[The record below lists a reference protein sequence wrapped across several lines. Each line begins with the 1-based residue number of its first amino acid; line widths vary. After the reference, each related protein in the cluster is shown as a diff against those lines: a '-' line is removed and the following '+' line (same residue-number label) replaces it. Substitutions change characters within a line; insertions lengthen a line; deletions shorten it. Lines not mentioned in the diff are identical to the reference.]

1 MKRCYKCNS
10 FIESES
16 HWHGLHS
23 ECFHA
28 WFDSSSGEPFQD
40 VAAKRQNPES
50 PPVESSFFHGKY
62 RKYSALLGGKQ
73 YILKAQEEKYPEL
86 PATEYLCN
94 QIFQAL
100 GIRVPQFHLLL
111 FEGLPCF
118 VTRNFMDR
126 DSSNLVHLYHLFG
139 ETPYDCENTL
149 RIIGEK
155 TGRITPQH
163 EFAFLT
169 LADSLIGNNDR
180 HGRNLGLIQSPR
192 GYELAPFYDNPS
204 YLGIESDRYLA
215 AQHSP
220 YGTIHTQ
227 NSREPSMR
235 DYVREW
241 KRLGLDQVIEQFRNA
256 VRLEDIQRIVTESHL
271 SHRRQQA
278 LLRLIGKRYEELW
291 N

>member
-1 MKRCYKCNS
+1 L
-10 FIESES
+10 EV
-16 HWHGLHS
+16 
-23 ECFHA
+23 
-28 WFDSSSGEPFQD
+28 FQD
-40 VAAKRQNPES
+40 VAAKRQSLES
-50 PPVESSFFHGKY
+50 PPIESSFFHGKY

-73 YILKAQEEKYPEL
+73 FILKAQEEEYPEL

-100 GIRVPQFHLLL
+100 GMRVPQFHLLL

-118 VTRNFMDR
+118 VTRNFMEG
-126 DSSNLVHLYHLFG
+126 DSTNLVHLYHLFG
-139 ETPYDCENTL
+139 EAPYDCENTL
-149 RIIGEK
+149 RIIGDK
-155 TGRITPQH
+155 TGRIGQQH

-180 HGRNLGLIQSPR
+180 HGRNLGLIQSSR

-204 YLGIESDRYLA
+204 YLAIESDRYLA

-220 YGTIHTQ
+220 YGTIHTRD
-227 NSREPSMR
+227 SREPSMK

-241 KRLGLDQVIEQFRNA
+241 RRLGLDQVVEQFRNA
-256 VRLEDIQRIVTESHL
+256 VDLEGIRRLIVESPL
-271 SHRRQQA
+271 SHKRQRA
-278 LLRLIGKRYEELW
+278 LMTLIEKRHEELW